1 MNTSPAQNKD
11 GFSKIR
17 ITDYNSDNMQE
28 YSVKQLNELTSVK
41 DGYIRWIDIDNG
53 VDKELRNQ
61 LESIYN
67 IHPVVL
73 TSIWE
78 KNKRP
83 KLEDYEDFLF
93 VNATM
98 IHRDNGTLVTEAIN
112 IIVKDNYVIS
122 IGNMDGDVFD
132 DLRKRIRTIGSHI
145 RKFGNDY
152 LLYSILDS
160 ITDVYFDLLY
170 ELEEKIDKLEE
181 EIIENASNDNL
192 TKIRE
197 LKSDILLISKSIIPF
212 KESRSL
218 LISEPSQYITDAT
231 LPYMKDVYNH
241 ISEAIEMVEN
251 CREMVVGLMELF
263 YTTASNNL
271 NKIIKVL
278 TIISTIFIPL
288 TFIVGLYG
296 MNFKYM
302 PEYGFKWS
310 YPILWVI
317 MLAITVFMIFY
328 FKKKKW
334 F

>member
-1 MNTSPAQNKD
+1 MNTSPVQKND
-11 GFSKIR
+11 NISKIR
-17 ITDYNSDNMQE
+17 ITDYCSESIQE
-28 YSVKQLNELTSVK
+28 YSVNRLNELTSIK
-41 DGYIRWIDIDNG
+41 DGYIRWIDVDNG

-73 TSIWE
+73 SSILE

-83 KLEDYEDFLF
+83 KLEDYEDYLF

-98 IHRDNGTLVTEAIN
+98 IHRNNDTLVTETLN
-112 IIVKDNYVIS
+112 IIIKDNYVIS
-122 IGNMDGDVFD
+122 IGNMNGDVFD
-132 DLRKRIRTIGSHI
+132 DLRKRIRTLGSHI
-145 RKFGNDY
+145 RKSGTDY

-170 ELEEKIDKLEE
+170 DLEEKIDKLEE
-181 EIIENASNDNL
+181 EIIKNSSNDVL
-192 TKIRE
+192 AKIRE
-197 LKSDILLISKSIIPF
+197 LKNDILSISKSIIPL

-218 LISEPSQYITDAT
+218 LISEPSQYITDTT

-241 ISEAIEMVEN
+241 MTEAIEMVEN
-251 CREMVVGLMELF
+251 CREMVVELMELF

-302 PEYGFKWS
+302 PEFGFKWS

-317 MLAITVFMIFY
+317 MLSVTAFMVLY

>member
-98 IHRDNGTLVTEAIN
+98 IHRDNGTLVTEAMN

-122 IGNMDGDVFD
+122 IGNIDGDVFD

>member
-122 IGNMDGDVFD
+122 IGNIDGDVFD

>member
-98 IHRDNGTLVTEAIN
+98 IHRDNGTLVTEAMN

-122 IGNMDGDVFD
+122 IGNIVGDVFD

>member
-98 IHRDNGTLVTEAIN
+98 IHRDNGTLVTEAMN

-122 IGNMDGDVFD
+122 IGNIVGDVFD

-181 EIIENASNDNL
+181 EIIENTSNDNL